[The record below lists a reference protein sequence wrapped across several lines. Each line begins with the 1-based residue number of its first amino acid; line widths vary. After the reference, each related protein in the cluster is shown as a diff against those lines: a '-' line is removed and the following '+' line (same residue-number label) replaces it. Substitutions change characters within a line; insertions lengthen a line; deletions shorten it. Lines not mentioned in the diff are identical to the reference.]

1 MIITI
6 LISIFL
12 ALVIVPGIVLL
23 LQARKRMREGNP
35 VKTNYRTLYNFGKY
49 IVPFGVL
56 ITIVFFVLQIPFY
69 AGLPLLALGLLYLA
83 VGWANRGKW
92 Y

>member
-1 MIITI
+1 MIITF

-12 ALVIVPGIVLL
+12 TLVIVTGIVLL
-23 LQARKRMREGNP
+23 LQARKRMREGNL

-49 IVPFGVL
+49 IVPFGIIL
-56 ITIVFFVLQIPFY
+56 TIVFFVLQIQFY
-69 AGLPLLALGLLYLA
+69 AALPLLALGLLYLV
-83 VGWANRGKW
+83 VGRANRGKL

>member
-1 MIITI
+1 VIITF

-12 ALVIVPGIVLL
+12 ALVIVTGIVML
-23 LQARKRMREGNP
+23 LQARKRIREGNP

-49 IVPFGVL
+49 IVPFGIL
-56 ITIVFFVLQIPFY
+56 ITIVFFLFQIPFY
-69 AGLPLLALGLLYLA
+69 AGLPLIVLGLLYLA

>member
-1 MIITI
+1 MIITF

-12 ALVIVPGIVLL
+12 ALVIATGIVLL

-49 IVPFGVL
+49 IVPFGIL
-56 ITIVFFVLQIPFY
+56 ITIVFFALQIPFY
-69 AGLPLLALGLLYLA
+69 AGLPILVLGVLYLI
-83 VGWANRGKW
+83 VGYTNREKW
-92 Y
+92 H